1 MVIRAKFQDYVTRFV
16 QLAAQYE
23 EQTHGQTYIGINRQ
37 NTPESSK
44 YLGTGLVFSDEASR
58 AREIAVNASR
68 IEGWRATTSYQYL
81 KDVRVHLEMG
91 GGARLRNN
99 IYSSKKSNPW
109 LYFLRITKFG

>member
-23 EQTHGQTYIGINRQ
+23 EQTYGQTHIGINRQ

-81 KDVRVHLEMG
+81 KDVRVLFEIG
-91 GGARLRNN
+91 TGLD
-99 IYSSKKSNPW
+99 
-109 LYFLRITKFG
+109 